1 MIVQYHPL
9 AASDLNRAVSYYNRQ
24 RLGLGDE
31 FRVEVYAAIERIR
44 SKPLQF
50 VIVERDIRRGFMHR
64 FPYSILFR
72 VVNEETVRV
81 LVIRHHRRH
90 PSFGLQ
96 RR

>member
-31 FRVEVYAAIERIR
+31 
-44 SKPLQF
+44 L
-50 VIVERDIRRGFMHR
+50 
-64 FPYSILFR
+64 R

-90 PSFGLQ
+90 PRFGLQ